1 MKKHLMV
8 LFFLTCTGLIS
19 FAQKQDTVIIKAD
32 LVNTRWLQPGTN
44 RYLVY
49 FKMGKDS
56 SRSRYQLWT
65 RSVDYIQYE
74 GKPAVSVSQEWES
87 NDTVIHKV
95 YSVCDRKSFAPLYQ
109 ESWWKATGA
118 ASFDFLSKRAI
129 VQNQPLS
136 SADTAAA
143 RKRMLAG
150 FTAATEQFVL
160 NWHLD
165 LEVFSLLPY
174 KENTTFLINYYD
186 PGFSAPQLVS
196 YTVKGSGV
204 LSGYDGQ
211 QVDCWL
217 LEHTQS
223 GNHEVFWISKK
234 TREVL
239 KLEQQYGDRHRYKV
253 KLGFSV

>member
-1 MKKHLMV
+1 MKKHLV
-8 LFFLTCTGLIS
+8 FLFFLACTGLLSI
-19 FAQKQDTVIIKAD
+19 AQKQDTIIIKAD
-32 LVNTRWLQPGTN
+32 QVNTRWLPPGTS

-56 SRSRYQLWT
+56 PRTRYHLWSRQ
-65 RSVDYIQYE
+65 VNYIQYE
-74 GKPAVSVSQEWES
+74 GKPAISVTQEWES

-95 YSVCDRKSFAPLYQ
+95 YSVCDRKSFAPLFQ
-109 ESWWKATGA
+109 ESWWKATGV
-118 ASFDFLSKRAI
+118 ASFDFLGKKAI
-129 VQNQPLS
+129 VQNRPLG

-143 RKRMLAG
+143 HKRMLAA
-150 FTAATEQFVL
+150 FTSATEQFVL

-186 PGFSAPQLVS
+186 PGFSAPQLVPYS
-196 YTVKGSGV
+196 VTGSGT

-217 LEHTQS
+217 LEHTQA

-239 KLEQQYGDRHRYKV
+239 KLEQQFGNRYRYKV